1 MLINVLAWLFT
12 PPKKS
17 RGRSGGDDR
26 VLGWL
31 LLALLVL
38 WGLS

>member
-17 RGRSGGDDR
+17 RGRSGAMIGCCA
-26 VLGWL
+26 GFCWPFSFY
-31 LLALLVL
+31 
-38 WGLS
+38 GG